1 MTGAVTAVVV
11 TTGPVPAHL
20 DATTTVAASVATT
33 TGPPAVAPAVSAVTT
48 GTATVARVVT
58 TAGRPVV
65 ASVVMTTVVVAPA
78 VASVVMTTVVVA
90 PAVASVVM
98 TTGAAVPVV
107 GSGVMTVIGIVIVGR
122 VVMMTV
128 VGTGVVSSV
137 MTAVAVPVAASSG
150 ATTGRVV
157 RVATTTGPP
166 VAGSVAMT
174 TGPPVVA
181 SVAMTTA
188 VAVASGVT
196 TTAVVAS
203 SVVTTGRAAPVA
215 TTTGPPVVGS
225 VVMTGIGIGIVGRV
239 VMTTVVGTG
248 VVSSVMTAVA
258 VPVVA
263 SSGAVVSS
271 VMTAVAVPVVASSGA
286 FRRDDRDR
294 DRDREPIKRLPIPDD
309 VTGDEID
316 KDVRQE
322 LMSLPKTLAE
332 DVARNLVMVA
342 RLIDEDPEE
351 AYAYS
356 RIALRLASR
365 VAAVREAAG
374 FAAYATQKYA
384 EALAEFRAAR
394 RMTGSVDLWPVMA
407 DCERG
412 LGRPE
417 RAMAMAGDPEVQ
429 KLDKAGQVEMR
440 LVAAG
445 ARRDMGQID
454 AAIVTLQSSELAS
467 NSVQP
472 WTPRLR
478 YAYADALLEA
488 GREDEAREWF
498 GKALEADK
506 DGSTDASD
514 RLAELDGVEFV
525 DVLGDDDDDAAD
537 EVAPRAED
545 RSDAREDEDD
555 EDDVD
560 LDGPADG
567 SAKA

>member
-1 MTGAVTAVVV
+1 MA
-11 TTGPVPAHL
+11 
-20 DATTTVAASVATT
+20 
-33 TGPPAVAPAVSAVTT
+33 AVSAVTT
-48 GTATVARVVT
+48 GTAIGTVGLA
-58 TAGRPVV
+58 
-65 ASVVMTTVVVAPA
+65 VMTTVVV
-78 VASVVMTTVVVA
+78 
-90 PAVASVVM
+90 
-98 TTGAAVPVV
+98 
-107 GSGVMTVIGIVIVGR
+107 
-122 VVMMTV
+122 
-128 VGTGVVSSV
+128 TGVVSSV
-137 MTAVAVPVAASSG
+137 TTAGTTGVASTAGTTGVAVAGSTGAMTAPAARAVTTTGLPVAAS
-150 ATTGRVV
+150 A
-157 RVATTTGPP
+157 ATTTG
-166 VAGSVAMT
+166 AAASGAMT
-174 TGPPVVA
+174 AG
-181 SVAMTTA
+181 
-188 VAVASGVT
+188 G
-196 TTAVVAS
+196 
-203 SVVTTGRAAPVA
+203 G
-215 TTTGPPVVGS
+215 G
-225 VVMTGIGIGIVGRV
+225 
-239 VMTTVVGTG
+239 
-248 VVSSVMTAVA
+248 
-258 VPVVA
+258 
-263 SSGAVVSS
+263 
-271 VMTAVAVPVVASSGA
+271 
-286 FRRDDRDR
+286 FRRDDRDRDRDRGPRRDDDRGGYRGGQQRDDRRDDRGGFDRRDDRGGRGGFDRRDDRPRGPRRDDDRPSGGGFRRDDNRGGGFRRDDRGGDRSRGGYRGGQRDDRDRGGFRRDDR
-294 DRDREPIKRLPIPDD
+294 DRDREPIKRLPIPED

-374 FAAYATQKYA
+374 FAAYATQKYS

-394 RMTGSVDLWPVMA
+394 RMTGSVELWPVMA

-417 RAMAMAGDPEVQ
+417 KALAMAGEPEVQ

-467 NSVQP
+467 HSVQP
-472 WTPRLR
+472 WTARLR
-478 YAYADALLEA
+478 YAYADALLEV

-525 DVLGDDDDDAAD
+525 DVLDEEAD
-537 EVAPRAED
+537 TADTAGTAHTAE
-545 RSDAREDEDD
+545 ADD
-555 EDDVD
+555 ETGSAPEGRDEQ
-560 LDGPADG
+560 DGPA
-567 SAKA
+567 AN